1 MARKVKPDKMM
12 ALIRIVHDNLA
23 ARAYAIQI
31 NDSTL
36 TTKQIEN
43 ISNYYQDKNEDY
55 SKILIKKNEELVK
68 IIAESNDLKVNE
80 TPPVAKEMLMDAII
94 TKYKGKVVLVDFW
107 ATWCMPC
114 MEAHK
119 VMKPLKD
126 ELKDKGVVFVY
137 LTDGSSPKTLWDGKI
152 KAIGDEQYYLTDDE
166 WNYVMDSFSF
176 NSIPTYLIYNKT
188 GQLKHKFTGFPGT
201 DKMRD
206 MIEALLHE

>member
-1 MARKVKPDKMM
+1 MNKFLSISAFRIPEIKDTPIDEWLRGVKATVKDVIGINSG
-12 ALIRIVHDNLA
+12 LFYDNLA

-31 NDSTL
+31 NDRKEPL

-126 ELKDKGVVFVY
+126 ELKDKGGFC
-137 LTDGSSPKTLWDGKI
+137 LFNRWFFTQNIMGWKI
-152 KAIGDEQYYLTDDE
+152 KAIMT
-166 WNYVMDSFSF
+166 
-176 NSIPTYLIYNKT
+176 NSITLQMMNGT
-188 GQLKHKFTGFPGT
+188 CNGQF
-201 DKMRD
+201 
-206 MIEALLHE
+206 